1 MQLSALK
8 RAIVSGVENA
18 VARPTRRRF
27 DHLKQSIQMTIAAR
41 RLSARD
47 RRRIEQSGLFDAA
60 WYLKQAPDAAHSGLD
75 PLEHYF
81 YVGWKTGLSP
91 SPYFD
96 SSWYRAFYNDVDVAG
111 WEPLLHFIR
120 YGMRR
125 GRRARSAQGSIYDAF
140 ESLGEDCEFGIV
152 QRHFDSNSLGLF
164 RFARTDID
172 GLLMAFDRGIDQ
184 LITKNTLEIVRRD
197 LEYCTR
203 VFPFD
208 FLFHTHVF
216 TTDATLEKI
225 KAHEERRLQLLVRK
239 FVDDLKDGGKIF
251 VYKAQALSLAKMEE
265 LARRL
270 GHYGPNRLLC
280 VTLTRE
286 ARKVGTVEFVSDNL
300 ALAYMDRFDVDPRR
314 CALDVWSA
322 ICHKTL
328 SGWCAEQTVAA

>member
-1 MQLSALK
+1 MQLSTLK
-8 RAIVSGVENA
+8 RAIISGVENA

-27 DHLKQSIQMTIAAR
+27 DHLKQSVQMTIAAR
-41 RLSARD
+41 RLSAHD

-91 SPYFD
+91 SPYFN

-111 WEPLLHFIR
+111 WEPL
-120 YGMRR
+120 
-125 GRRARSAQGSIYDAF
+125 
-140 ESLGEDCEFGIV
+140 FGIV

-172 GLLMAFDRGIDQ
+172 DLLMAFDRGLDR

-216 TTDATLEKI
+216 HDRC
-225 KAHEERRLQLLVRK
+225 H
-239 FVDDLKDGGKIF
+239 
-251 VYKAQALSLAKMEE
+251 
-265 LARRL
+265 
-270 GHYGPNRLLC
+270 
-280 VTLTRE
+280 
-286 ARKVGTVEFVSDNL
+286 ARKNQ
-300 ALAYMDRFDVDPRR
+300 
-314 CALDVWSA
+314 SA
-322 ICHKTL
+322 
-328 SGWCAEQTVAA
+328 

>member
-1 MQLSALK
+1 MALSNGISIRTLWGCF
-8 RAIVSGVENA
+8 VSPAPISTVCSWRLTA
-18 VARPTRRRF
+18 A
-27 DHLKQSIQMTIAAR
+27 SIR
-41 RLSARD
+41 
-47 RRRIEQSGLFDAA
+47 
-60 WYLKQAPDAAHSGLD
+60 
-75 PLEHYF
+75 
-81 YVGWKTGLSP
+81 
-91 SPYFD
+91 
-96 SSWYRAFYNDVDVAG
+96 
-111 WEPLLHFIR
+111 
-120 YGMRR
+120 
-125 GRRARSAQGSIYDAF
+125 
-140 ESLGEDCEFGIV
+140 
-152 QRHFDSNSLGLF
+152 
-164 RFARTDID
+164 
-172 GLLMAFDRGIDQ
+172 

-197 LEYCTR
+197 LEYCTH
-203 VFPFD
+203 VIPFD

-225 KAHEERRLQLLVRK
+225 KAHEVRRLQLLVRK

-286 ARKVGTVEFVSDNL
+286 AQKVGTVEFLSDSL